1 MLLGAIRAGCA
12 DALRQE
18 LAESQPHLLAWL
30 ARQVPS
36 MYPKAYRWVAEME
49 EMSKFLAADPGAS
62 QMLAGAAR
70 LYEQVAHDLDSKN
83 PDGTVATIDK
93 FLKT

>member
-1 MLLGAIRAGCA
+1 
-12 DALRQE
+12 
-18 LAESQPHLLAWL
+18 
-30 ARQVPS
+30 

-70 LYEQVAHDLDSKN
+70 LYEQVARDFADRKD
-83 PDGTVATIDK
+83 DGAIATIDG
-93 FLKT
+93 FLKR